1 MILGVK
7 LMTTI
12 YLTRHGQTQWN
23 LNKRLQGWKN
33 SPLTELGISQAEA
46 LRDRLKDMELDIIYT
61 SPIERAYKTA
71 EIIRGDKK
79 IEIVKNDGLKEL
91 NYGEWEGSTIEEIEK
106 NPMYN
111 EQLDNLFNHP
121 KEYVPFGGETYEHLI
136 ERIDSTMNEILEK
149 NKDKKVLIVTHGMTL
164 KALIHYFNENMT
176 INDIVKL
183 PVMGQTS
190 LTQIDVVDGKY
201 NLVLQND
208 TSHYDDN
215 HRVQVGW

>member
-1 MILGVK
+1 
-7 LMTTI
+7 MTTI

-46 LRDRLKDMELDIIYT
+46 LRDRLKDIEVDIIYT

-71 EIIRGDKK
+71 EIVRGDKN
-79 IEIVKNDGLKEL
+79 IDIIKNDGLKEL

-111 EQLDNLFNHP
+111 EQLDNLFNNP
-121 KEYVPFGGETYEHLI
+121 KKYIPFGGETYEHLL
-136 ERIDSTMNEILEK
+136 ERIDATMNEILEK

-164 KALIHYFNENMT
+164 KGLIHYFNENMT
-176 INDIVKL
+176 IDDIVKL

-190 LTQIDVVDGKY
+190 LTKIDVIDGKY
-201 NLVLQND
+201 NLVFQND
-208 TSHYDDN
+208 TSHYNDN
-215 HRVQVGW
+215 HRVQMGW